1 MVSNSTR
8 GLTSSADS
16 FAVARGQSEGV
27 PACTL
32 RQLRAHRE
40 PLHLAPVGTA
50 RPRLPCQVLAP
61 SPGRREAKHAA
72 GTERVTA
79 SLIYLPRVKQT
90 LPPALDVDCGVSQS
104 GPVGSD
110 WDHCVVRLSGTSGDH
125 AGKQR
130 SGFSKRYTW
139 HYPPRPQPQAAPL
152 LGLHPTETQTFV
164 HTDSCRGFCSGLVH
178 NSQKIETTPM
188 SPS

>member
-1 MVSNSTR
+1 MVGNSTR

-16 FAVARGQSEGV
+16 FAMARGQSEGV

-32 RQLRAHRE
+32 GQLRAHRE

-50 RPRLPCQVLAP
+50 RPRLPCQVLAR

-90 LPPALDVDCGVSQS
+90 PPPALDGDCGVSQNGRRAAVSQS

-110 WDHCVVRLSGTSGDH
+110 WDRCVVRLSGTSGDH

-130 SGFSKRYTW
+130 GGFSKRYTW
-139 HYPPRPQPQAAPL
+139 HYPPAPGSSSL
-152 LGLHPTETQTFV
+152 RSSPNRNSNICPHRFLH
-164 HTDSCRGFCSGLVH
+164 RIL
-178 NSQKIETTPM
+178 
-188 SPS
+188 